1 MTVLTRFGRLLRA
14 DLHALLDRMEAPDV
28 LLQQSLREMQADLES
43 RHNALKKRQ
52 HDRFLLEQRI
62 VQLSAQLAQHTTE
75 MDLCFQAQNDTLM
88 RTLVRRQLEQAQRL
102 RTLTVESDALSRLID
117 DENTRIQ
124 EHTTQLLAMQQQA
137 QHVLQG
143 QPSSPHTPEHCDA
156 GAITDADVE
165 LALLKEI
172 QRRKNT

>member
-28 LLQQSLREMQADLES
+28 LLQQSLREMEADLEA
-43 RHNALKKRQ
+43 RHTALKKRQ
-52 HDRFLLEQRI
+52 HEQFLLKQRML
-62 VQLSAQLAQHTTE
+62 QLSAQLEQHTTE
-75 MDLCFQAQNDTLM
+75 MDLCFQAQNDALM
-88 RTLVRRQLEQAQRL
+88 RTLVRRQLEQEQRL
-102 RTLTVESDALSRLID
+102 RTLTAESDALSRMIE

-124 EHTTQLLAMQQQA
+124 EHTAQLLALQQQA
-137 QHVLQG
+137 QHIIQG
-143 QPSSPHTPEHCDA
+143 QSSSPHTPVLCDT

-172 QRRKNT
+172 QRRKHT

>member
-28 LLQQSLREMQADLES
+28 LLQQSLREMEADLET
-43 RHNALKKRQ
+43 RQNAQKKRQ
-52 HDRFLLEQRI
+52 HELFLLDQRI
-62 VQLSAQLAQHTTE
+62 TQIRAQLAQHPTE

-88 RTLVRRQLEQAQRL
+88 RTLVRRQLEQERGL
-102 RTLTVESDALSRLID
+102 RTLTAESDALSRLLE
-117 DENTRIQ
+117 DENIRIQ
-124 EHTTQLLAMQQQA
+124 THMTQLHALQQQA
-137 QHVLQG
+137 QHVMQE
-143 QPSSPHTPEHCDA
+143 PSSNPPTSAPSDV

-172 QRRKNT
+172 QRRKHA